1 MIRVLV
7 NLVYLR
13 PGAVGGSE
21 IYCRELLT
29 ALAGRDDLRLEVACL
44 AGAADSLRPLGLPLH
59 VIPAADYSL
68 KTRLLAENRDVA
80 RLARGADV
88 VFSPANFGLMR
99 PIRTPQVVT
108 IHDLQHRHLPEF
120 FSARKRFERDL
131 MFRWTLRTARRVIAI
146 SEFTRQDLL
155 SAYGPPEDRVA
166 TVLEG
171 VRLGDRPTDAAA
183 LDARSRYDLKSRY
196 VLFPATDNRH
206 KNHVTLIRALAR
218 LGPEHDLSLVFTGH
232 RTGLYD
238 AVEAEAHALGIA
250 PRVRHLGLVPH
261 ADVFNLLAGADAL
274 VFPSRFEG
282 FGLPILEAMHCG
294 TPVLAADAASIPEVA
309 GGGALL
315 LPPTDDRAW
324 AAALERLMGEP
335 ALAARLRAAGTQNL
349 QRFSWDRC
357 ANETAAL
364 LRATARPT

>member
-29 ALAGRDDLRLEVACL
+29 ALAARDDLQLEVACL
-44 AGAADSLRPLGLPLH
+44 ASAAESLQPLGLRLH
-59 VIPAADYSL
+59 TVRGGDYSL
-68 KTRLLAENRDVA
+68 KTRLLAENRDIA
-80 RLARGADV
+80 RLASGADV
-88 VFSPANFGLMR
+88 LFSPANFGLLR

-120 FSARKRFERDL
+120 FTARKRLERDL
-131 MFRWTLRTARRVIAI
+131 MFRWTLRTAQRVIAI

-155 SAYGPPEDRVA
+155 SAYAPPEDRVA

-171 VRLGDRPTDAAA
+171 VRLGVRPTAAA
-183 LDARSRYDLKSRY
+183 VEDARTRYGL
-196 VLFPATDNRH
+196 VGPFFVFPATDNRH
-206 KNHVTLIRALAR
+206 KNHATLVRALAR
-218 LGPEHDLSLVFTGH
+218 LGPGRGVTLVFTGH

-238 AVEAEAHALGIA
+238 AIESEARALGVGDH
-250 PRVRHLGLVPH
+250 VRHLGLVPH

-282 FGLPILEAMHCG
+282 FGLPILEAMYCG

-309 GGGALL
+309 GGAALL
-315 LPPTDDRAW
+315 LSPTDEGAW
-324 AAALERLMGEP
+324 ADAMQRVLEEP
-335 ALAARLRAAGTQNL
+335 ALCARLREAGALNL

-357 ANETAAL
+357 ADETAAL
-364 LRATARPT
+364 LRAAARPR